1 MYYTQDINKKEIFAR
16 MQDVIQGTF
25 FIYSIIKLLI
35 KKGILNKY
43 FIILNDKNITLLVKF
58 NSCVT
63 EKGYKYVKLV

>member
-16 MQDVIQGTF
+16 MQDVIQG
-25 FIYSIIKLLI
+25 IYSIKKLLI

-63 EKGYKYVKLV
+63 EKGYKYVKVV

>member
-1 MYYTQDINKKEIFAR
+1 MYYTQDINKKKEIFAR
-16 MQDVIQGTF
+16 MQDVIQG
-25 FIYSIIKLLI
+25 IYSIIKLLI

-43 FIILNDKNITLLVKF
+43 LIILNDKNITLLVKF